1 MLNKYFYHASIK
13 RALTVFG
20 TLFNNISI
28 VRRDDNG
35 KILHTEQKV
44 PLFYG
49 PAELALAKDQSQRGT
64 DFVGKGDVAIVLP
77 RMSFEITNL
86 SYDTETALPMLS
98 QTVHRV
104 SYDNGTAKPKH
115 ALRTQTYSPY
125 KLSIQLN
132 IKVKYME
139 DGLQIIEQIL
149 PYFRP
154 DFVVTIRQLNEDSPA
169 SIWDMPIVLTSVS
182 PTISYEGDF
191 LTNREI
197 LFSLDFELGIRIF
210 GPSASQGV
218 IKKIIANFGD
228 LTTREIQESIVIEAI
243 DDESK
248 TEGYRIE
255 TNFFSID
262 DLGFPN
268 TP

>member
-20 TLFNNISI
+20 TLFNNISV
-28 VRRDDNG
+28 VRRDDDG
-35 KILHTEQKV
+35 KVLHTEQKV

-49 PAELALAKDQSQRGT
+49 PAELALSKTHTQRGEDVVT
-64 DFVGKGDVAIVLP
+64 KGDVAIVLP
-77 RMSFEITNL
+77 RMSFEITQL
-86 SYDTETALPMLS
+86 SYDPESALPMIGK
-98 QTVHRV
+98 TVHRV
-104 SYDNGTAKPKH
+104 STNETTGRPLSAVSTFN
-115 ALRTQTYSPY
+115 YSPY
-125 KLSIQLN
+125 KLGIQLN
-132 IKVKYME
+132 AKVKYME

-154 DFVVTIRQLNEDSPA
+154 DFIVTIRQLNEDSTL

-197 LFSLDFELGIRIF
+197 LFSLDFELGIRLF
-210 GPSASQGV
+210 GPTSSQGI
-218 IKKIIANFGD
+218 IKKIIIDFNNM
-228 LTTREIQESIVIEAI
+228 TTRQLEENITIEAI

-248 TEGYRIE
+248 PDGYRIE
-255 TNFFSID
+255 TQIFSVEDWNIGN
-262 DLGFPN
+262 DL
-268 TP
+268 

>member
-28 VRRDDNG
+28 VRRDESG

-49 PAELALAKDQSQRGT
+49 PSELALTKTQTHRDQ
-64 DFVGKGDVAIVLP
+64 DFISKGDVAIVLP
-77 RMSFEITNL
+77 RMSFEITQL
-86 SYDTETALPMLS
+86 SYDPESALPMIGK
-98 QTVHRV
+98 TVHRI
-104 SYDNGTAKPKH
+104 SIKESTQKPESASK
-115 ALRTQTYSPY
+115 TFNYSPY
-125 KLSIQLN
+125 KLGIQLS
-132 IKVKYME
+132 IKVKYMD

-154 DFVVTIRQLNEDSPA
+154 DFIVTIRQLNDDSTQ

-182 PTISYEGDF
+182 PNISYEGDF

-197 LFSLDFELGIRIF
+197 IFTLDFEMNIRMF
-210 GPSASQGV
+210 GPTDSQGV
-218 IKKIIANFGD
+218 IKKIIMNFND
-228 LTTREIQESIVIEAI
+228 MTTRELEEKIIIEAI
-243 DDESK
+243 DDSTK
-248 TEGYRIE
+248 PEGYRIE
-255 TNFFSID
+255 RTYFSID
-262 DLGFPN
+262 DVYSN
-268 TP
+268 E